1 MHSNVLINLLKA
13 VYWFDDALQDNMVA
27 QGFPRATRAISFILL
42 NIAHGEHRATNIAK
56 NLGVSRQAV
65 SYMLIELR
73 DRGMLKM
80 RVDPTDKRSQIVD
93 FSPRFIKM
101 GSACAAILSQVELE
115 LGSRIGAKTF
125 ATMRRA
131 LCADWGPGPLFG
143 ELTRDQLEHGKR
155 LWKNEP
161 TRTKRGLGTSTSRHT
176 KMIGD
181 PRSALGKARK
191 RRSITS

>member
-27 QGFPRATRAISFILL
+27 QGFPRGTRAISFILL

-65 SYMLIELR
+65 SHMLIELR

-101 GSACAAILSQVELE
+101 GSACAEILSQVELK
-115 LGSRIGAKTF
+115 LSRRIGAKAF

-131 LCADWGPGPLFG
+131 LCADWGPGPLIG
-143 ELTRDQLEHGKR
+143 ELTRDQMEHGER

-161 TRTKRGLGTSTSRHT
+161 VRTKRWLGVSSSRRR
-176 KMIGD
+176 KMAD
-181 PRSALGKARK
+181 DTRSALGKARK
-191 RRSITS
+191 RRSITA